1 MMSATLLFE
10 NGRIYPLSR
19 PPIDD
24 GALLVEDDRIA
35 YVGPRQHLGT
45 VGGQGLRR
53 IDLGGRALLPGLC
66 DSHLHLMETAE
77 WQDDL
82 DLLGCECVDDVCDR
96 LRERARR
103 VPARRWIAGF
113 GWERQ
118 KLFRNCAPSATLLDR
133 VSPEHPVFLVSKDLH
148 CVWLNSLGMGALRSL
163 SRMPAACDI
172 DRDEHGETGLCFEAV
187 LDLRS
192 LLIPPRTA
200 QAKKR
205 LFDPCIRSLYS
216 CGITAVHCFGELG
229 SAQLFR
235 EHMQQGGERIRA
247 LWNYILNLDELET
260 QLPVLDEVLPG
271 WLHRGNVKLFLDG
284 SFGSWTA
291 ALSRPYVGRDDR
303 GLLNMSGEEL
313 QHALRRLQ
321 SHGLKAAI
329 HAIGD
334 RALETALEAL
344 ATMDGGFDGHRIEH
358 AQLVTPDILRRY
370 DLRGLHVS
378 MQPSHMWSDR
388 ELVRRHLPAELRDAA
403 YPLAD
408 LWNRGAN
415 ICFSSDAPVEKPDP
429 LKGILAAVHRRVGE
443 DTVWNAAQCLSLHQA
458 LEAHSTNPARL
469 PRAPGAGE
477 LRVGLPADLIVLA
490 ADPQEIVGSPD
501 QEPGGGWPTDLTF
514 LEGHC
519 VYKR

>member
-1 MMSATLLFE
+1 MSTTLLFE
-10 NGRIYPLSR
+10 NGRIYPMSR

-24 GALLVEDDRIA
+24 GALFVEDGRIA
-35 YVGPRQHLGT
+35 FVGPRHRLGT

-77 WQDDL
+77 WKDDL

-103 VPARRWIAGF
+103 VPTGCWIVGF
-113 GWERQ
+113 GWERER
-118 KLFRNCAPSATLLDR
+118 LFRRHAPSVTRLDQAT
-133 VSPEHPVFLVSKDLH
+133 PEHPVFLASKDLH
-148 CVWLNSLGMGALRSL
+148 CLWLNSLGLEALRSL
-163 SRMPAACDI
+163 DELPETCEVQ
-172 DRDEHGETGLCFEAV
+172 RDEHGENGLCFEAV
-187 LDLRS
+187 LDLRN

-200 QAKKR
+200 QAKKH
-205 LFDPCIRSLYS
+205 LLGPCIRSLYS
-216 CGITAVHCFGELG
+216 SGITAVHSFGDLE
-229 SAQLFR
+229 SARLLR
-235 EHMQQGGERIRA
+235 EHMLRGGDRIRT
-247 LWNYILNLDELET
+247 LWNFILDLDEFET
-260 QLPVLDEVLPG
+260 QRPMLDEILPG
-271 WLHRGNVKLFLDG
+271 WLHRGNVKIFLDG

-313 QHALRRLQ
+313 QHALRRLR
-321 SHGLKAAI
+321 SHGLEAAI

-334 RALETALEAL
+334 RAFETALEAMI
-344 ATMDGGFDGHRIEH
+344 AVDGGFDGHRIEH
-358 AQLVTPDILRRY
+358 AQLVTQDILQRY
-370 DLRGLHVS
+370 DLCGLHLSV
-378 MQPSHMWSDR
+378 QPSHMWTDR
-388 ELVRRHLPAELRDAA
+388 QLVRRHLPAELRNGA

-443 DTVWNAAQCLSLHQA
+443 DEVWNAAQCLSLHQA

-490 ADPQEIVGSPD
+490 ADPQEIVGSS
-501 QEPGGGWPTDLTF
+501 EHGPGDGWPTDLTF
-514 LEGHC
+514 LEGRC
-519 VYKR
+519 VYQR